1 MNDHEPCILC
11 DNGEE
16 ALCDVGREF
25 IRMAERCG
33 EMTPHPPPTPEECED
48 VKSVQKSSYSTSPFF
63 SNSAQTGKVGREF
76 IGRLHQIPGTV
87 VLSSEAKPP
96 FEWPGVPVSDEP
108 IPTTSPTDGYQGWLG
123 LTASKPRSLGATRPK
138 GLSRTW
144 LADELTRM
152 AQEDGLYGGEE

>member
-16 ALCDVGREF
+16 ALCDAREF

-63 SNSAQTGKVGREF
+63 SNQTGKVGREF
-76 IGRLHQIPGTV
+76 IGRLHQIPG
-87 VLSSEAKPP
+87 
-96 FEWPGVPVSDEP
+96 
-108 IPTTSPTDGYQGWLG
+108 
-123 LTASKPRSLGATRPK
+123 
-138 GLSRTW
+138 
-144 LADELTRM
+144 ADELTRM

>member
-16 ALCDVGREF
+16 ALCDAREF

-76 IGRLHQIPGTV
+76 IRMAGV
-87 VLSSEAKPP
+87 DEVLASPEFQA
-96 FEWPGVPVSDEP
+96 GIDE
-108 IPTTSPTDGYQGWLG
+108 IMRDTLRKFVQHDNSL
-123 LTASKPRSLGATRPK
+123 LKPRSIGATKPK
-138 GLSRTW
+138 GLPATW
-144 LADELTRM
+144 LQDELTRM
-152 AQEDGLYGGEE
+152 AQEYGLYGGEE